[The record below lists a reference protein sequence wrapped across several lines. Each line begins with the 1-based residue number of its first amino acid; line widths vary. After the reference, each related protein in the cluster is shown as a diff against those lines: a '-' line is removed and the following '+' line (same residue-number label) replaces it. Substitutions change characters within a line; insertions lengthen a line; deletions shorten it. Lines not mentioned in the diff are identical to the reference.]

1 MEKEEMKK
9 KGLDTLGWLVAFPV
23 PVTKALTKRK
33 GGKFKRRAAT
43 IAMTWAMYLGL
54 ATAGVTSIVN
64 QSSGQNNRP
73 SIEQVSKDN
82 LSVNT
87 DNQQGETDWN
97 GDSVAEGQ
105 AAMECHADF
114 VNIYNMGEGL
124 PDKVYCVTKINGE
137 DYRNDWVLAAGEQLT
152 IETMVIDSRDSTVLG
167 HTQYVYPVYPE
178 DLTDGIEIKNI
189 IPVYD
194 TGYLETGLEVMATY
208 TFSPKAQIETAYE
221 DEIKVSVTDTG
232 LFVGGNSIIV
242 IPGKANREFRFSSSN
257 SLVATVSND
266 GVIEGIRPGNV
277 IITATEIATGKKGYA
292 SIWVGEPK
300 WSSIYSYVTMEDG
313 YLDES
318 EWEVTTLVGS
328 KIGFNDGDLIPGDTI
343 PLTLRV
349 KRKSDSAVYEKTVK
363 YVVATGDYEFGFIT
377 HVYLPVTVNG
387 PDGTEHTEYFYA
399 TFNCGVVNEE
409 NGQDAE
415 DEIRFEEGLIVL
427 DVGESMLLTS
437 KMVSGAGNRNLKYAS
452 ANPEAVTVDDNGLVT
467 GVIYGFS
474 DIAVETESGKTEFVR
489 VYVAK
494 QRNMKLTTKVV
505 QADGEFNPEEWDV
518 TLLINGEPC
527 EEYFDAVW
535 NEPIEY
541 YVRIEKKGTKAQRT
555 EVLSDSPSI
564 LSIIEGFQNM
574 MTVTVSDGDYKTSFR
589 VYFHFDGDTFKASN
603 GLIFG
608 KTGNRTLEIYCPEYY
623 LYVGNS
629 THVAIEKYDGVSFL
643 PDEEHPFIF
652 ESSDESVIKVDEDGR
667 ISAVGSGKAYLIVY
681 LEETGDFGY
690 TLFEVR

>member
-1 MEKEEMKK
+1 
-9 KGLDTLGWLVAFPV
+9 
-23 PVTKALTKRK
+23 
-33 GGKFKRRAAT
+33 
-43 IAMTWAMYLGL
+43 
-54 ATAGVTSIVN
+54 
-64 QSSGQNNRP
+64 
-73 SIEQVSKDN
+73 
-82 LSVNT
+82 
-87 DNQQGETDWN
+87 
-97 GDSVAEGQ
+97 
-105 AAMECHADF
+105 
-114 VNIYNMGEGL
+114 
-124 PDKVYCVTKINGE
+124 
-137 DYRNDWVLAAGEQLT
+137 
-152 IETMVIDSRDSTVLG
+152 
-167 HTQYVYPVYPE
+167 
-178 DLTDGIEIKNI
+178 
-189 IPVYD
+189 
-194 TGYLETGLEVMATY
+194 MA
-208 TFSPKAQIETAYE
+208 
-221 DEIKVSVTDTG
+221 
-232 LFVGGNSIIV
+232 
-242 IPGKANREFRFSSSN
+242 
-257 SLVATVSND
+257 
-266 GVIEGIRPGNV
+266 
-277 IITATEIATGKKGYA
+277 
-292 SIWVGEPK
+292 
-300 WSSIYSYVTMEDG
+300 
-313 YLDES
+313 
-318 EWEVTTLVGS
+318 
-328 KIGFNDGDLIPGDTI
+328 
-343 PLTLRV
+343 
-349 KRKSDSAVYEKTVK
+349 
-363 YVVATGDYEFGFIT
+363 
-377 HVYLPVTVNG
+377 
-387 PDGTEHTEYFYA
+387 DGTEHTEYFYA

-589 VYFHFDGDTFKASN
+589 VYFHFDGDAFKASN